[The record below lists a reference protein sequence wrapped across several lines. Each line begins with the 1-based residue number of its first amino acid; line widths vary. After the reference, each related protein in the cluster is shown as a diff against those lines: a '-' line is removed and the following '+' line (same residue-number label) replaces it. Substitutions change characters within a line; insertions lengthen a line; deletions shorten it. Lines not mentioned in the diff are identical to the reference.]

1 LQLLR
6 PLADG
11 GNAQAQTP
19 IGTLY
24 GEGLGVQKDDAKALN
39 WIGKSNE
46 QGNVGG
52 QSMLA
57 DAYGRAEEFDRVRE
71 VALLNR

>member
-1 LQLLR
+1 MQLLR
-6 PLADG
+6 PLTDG
-11 GNAQAQTP
+11 CNAQAQTP

-24 GEGLGVQKDDAKALN
+24 GESLGVQKGDAKALN

-57 DAYGRAEEFDRVRE
+57 DTYGRAEEFDRVRE
-71 VALLNR
+71 VALPSH

>member
-52 QSMLA
+52 QSMPA

-71 VALLNR
+71 VVLSSR